1 MTDVHSTQIVN
12 PTRNSNTTLQ
22 SSTLQSSNTTLNKN
36 YSFPALRT
44 VKGSVVL
51 DNYNG
56 NSNISTPLIN
66 EYDGSPISFYPT
78 DIITSISIYNGNTSF
93 VYPNTYTQTFFG
105 YKFPI
110 PFVNGGNL
118 QLAITPEPVYNN
130 MTQSWIPNTTNIT
143 QLCSLSLNDLTIY
156 GSSGYSYGI
165 STPVSYNTRP
175 SYYSAIGSINNN
187 SVSSYSGNCRWLT
200 CIFTNMTN
208 PIVPNFTNQML
219 KTVSINVTLTVF
231 NISSV

>member
-1 MTDVHSTQIVN
+1 MTDIHSTQTVN

-22 SSTLQSSNTTLNKN
+22 SSSLQSSNTTLNKN
-36 YSFPALRT
+36 YSFPSLRT
-44 VKGSVVL
+44 VKGNVVL
-51 DNYNG
+51 NNYNA
-56 NSNISTPLIN
+56 NRNITTPLIN

-110 PFVNGGNL
+110 PFVNGGDL

-130 MTQSWIPNTTNIT
+130 MTQSWIPNTTSIT
-143 QLCSLSLNDLTIY
+143 QLCSLSLNDLTRY
-156 GSSGYSYGI
+156 GSSGYSSGI
-165 STPVSYNTRP
+165 STPISYNTRP
-175 SYYSAIGSINNN
+175 SYNSTIGSINND
-187 SVSSYSGNCRWLT
+187 SVSSYSGNSRWLT

-208 PIVPNFTNQML
+208 PIVPNFTNQVL
-219 KTVSINVTLTVF
+219 KTVSINVTLTVI
-231 NISSV
+231 NVSS